1 MFAAAAAFAVM
12 ADVTALVLVST
23 EIRDTTAAFAVYGVA
38 VLLTLCVGS
47 VLLVYRRT
55 LKALVTDRLLSG
67 RVVAALKRYT
77 LFDKIITDYGTRT
90 LVTSAVVAVGNTVYV
105 AYLVWMAV
113 AYISPWY
120 AALAG
125 FYSWMLVIRSAI
137 VL

>member
-1 MFAAAAAFAVM
+1 MTAKEGIKTPSNGGFILFAAAAAFAVM

-77 LFDKIITDYGTRT
+77 LFDK
-90 LVTSAVVAVGNTVYV
+90 
-105 AYLVWMAV
+105 
-113 AYISPWY
+113 
-120 AALAG
+120 
-125 FYSWMLVIRSAI
+125 
-137 VL
+137 